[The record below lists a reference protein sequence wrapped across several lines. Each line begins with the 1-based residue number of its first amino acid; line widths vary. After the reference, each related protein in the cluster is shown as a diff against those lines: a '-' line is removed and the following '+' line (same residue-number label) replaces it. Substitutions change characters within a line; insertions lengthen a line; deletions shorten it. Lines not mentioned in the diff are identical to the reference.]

1 MQGPKALDKRKAG
14 APGRRGRRFAP
25 TDAGK
30 ALGGARKGDRI
41 NGEHEG
47 LHGSDVGEALLEQR
61 RCTAGM
67 TMRSRRN
74 SR

>member
-1 MQGPKALDKRKAG
+1 
-14 APGRRGRRFAP
+14 
-25 TDAGK
+25 
-30 ALGGARKGDRI
+30 
-41 NGEHEG
+41 
-47 LHGSDVGEALLEQR
+47 VGEALLEQR